1 MPRPVLLLNIRTV
14 NVVLIHEK
22 FLLFLNWFFFSSLR
36 LFPRSF
42 LRLGLILLLALGGLL
57 ARLLLR
63 SALVAGL
70 VHLVEEVEGGDLEL
84 VGLLL
89 DLSGSGRAVAGLDL
103 GDVLAERG
111 NLLTE
116 TVGLGLVELLGI
128 LIQST
133 LSVVQ
138 DAVGAVAGL
147 DSRLALLVRL
157 GVLFRVLNHLLNL
170 VVRQTRS
177 GGNGDG
183 LVHVGGLVLGVDVD
197 DGIGVN
203 VEGDLDLGNT
213 TAGRGNTN
221 ELEVSEQLVV
231 LDQLTLTLEDLDLD
245 SGLGVGGS
253 GEDLGLLGGDGGV
266 SVDQTGEDTAQ
277 GLNTERQRGDVEE
290 KKVLD
295 LTGENSTLDSSTHGD
310 SLIRVDGLGGVTAED
325 GLDGLGNL
333 GHTSHTTNQD
343 NLLDVLGL
351 ETGVLQGLANG
362 LDGSGNEGVDHL
374 LELGTSELQVDVLGA
389 GSVGSDERQVDV
401 GLERRRQLNLGLL
414 GSLTD
419 TLNGHAVTSKV
430 ESRSLLE
437 LANHVA
443 NQVDIEILTTKVG
456 VTVGGLD
463 LEDTVLDLEDGDI
476 EGTTTKIVD
485 GDNAVGL
492 LLQTIGQGGGSRLVD
507 DTENVE
513 TGNLTGILGALT
525 LSIVEVS
532 GDGDDGVLDGLGQ
545 VGLGSLLHLV
555 EDEATNLR
563 GRVLLVTSRDPGVAV
578 GVLDNLVGDLLDVSL
593 DLSVLELAT
602 DQSLGGEEGVLRVD
616 NSLSLGSNTDQTLTI
631 LGKGNY

>member
-1 MPRPVLLLNIRTV
+1 MV
-14 NVVLIHEK
+14 
-22 FLLFLNWFFFSSLR
+22 FFCLR
-36 LFPRSF
+36 LGSPRST
-42 LRLGLILLLALGGLL
+42 LRLGLVLLLALVGLL
-57 ARLLLR
+57 ARLLLG

-89 DLSGSGRAVAGLDL
+89 DLSGGSRAVTGLDL

-111 NLLTE
+111 NLHTE

-147 DSRLALLVRL
+147 NGRLALLVRL
-157 GVLFRVLNHLLNL
+157 GILLRLLNHLLNL

-177 GGNGDG
+177 RGDGDG

-213 TAGRGNTN
+213 AAGRRNAN
-221 ELEVSEQLVV
+221 ELEVSKQLVV
-231 LDQLTLTLEDLDLD
+231 PDQLTLTLEDLDLD
-245 SGLGVGGS
+245 SSLGVGGS

-290 KKVLD
+290 EKVLD

-310 SLIRVDGLGGVTAED
+310 SLIGVDGLGGVTAED

-343 NLLDVLGL
+343 DLLDLLGL

-374 LELGTSELQVDVLGA
+374 LELSTSELQVDVLGA

-414 GSLTD
+414 SSLTD
-419 TLNGHAVTSKV
+419 TLDSHAITSKV

-443 NQVDIEILTTKVG
+443 NQVDIEILTTKVC
-456 VTVGGLD
+456 VTVGGFD

-485 GDNAVGL
+485 GDNAVSL

-507 DTENVE
+507 DTENVK

-525 LSIVEVS
+525 LGIVEVG
-532 GDGDDGVLDGLGQ
+532 GDGDNGVLDGLRQ

-555 EDEATNLR
+555 EDEASNLR

-593 DLSVLELAT
+593 NLSVLELAT
-602 DQSLGGEEGVLRVD
+602 DQSLGGEESVLRVD

>member
-1 MPRPVLLLNIRTV
+1 MRN
-14 NVVLIHEK
+14 
-22 FLLFLNWFFFSSLR
+22 FFFFNWFFFCLR
-36 LFPRSF
+36 LGSPRST
-42 LRLGLILLLALGGLL
+42 LRLGLVLLLALVGLL
-57 ARLLLR
+57 ARLLLG

-89 DLSGSGRAVAGLDL
+89 DLSGGGRAVTGLDL

-147 DSRLALLVRL
+147 NGRLALLVRL
-157 GVLFRVLNHLLNL
+157 GILLRLLNHLLNL

-177 GGNGDG
+177 RGDGDG

-213 TAGRGNTN
+213 AAGRRNAN
-221 ELEVSEQLVV
+221 ELEVSKQLVV
-231 LDQLTLTLEDLDLD
+231 PDQLTLTLEDLDLD
-245 SGLGVGGS
+245 SSLGVGGS

-290 KKVLD
+290 EKVLD
-295 LTGENSTLDSSTHGD
+295 LTGENGTLDSSTHGD
-310 SLIRVDGLGGVTAED
+310 SLIGVDGLGGVTAED
-325 GLDGLGNL
+325 RLDGLGNL

-343 NLLDVLGL
+343 DLLDLLGL

-362 LDGSGNEGVDHL
+362 LNGSGNEGVDHL
-374 LELGTSELQVDVLGA
+374 LELSTSELQVDVLGA

-414 GSLTD
+414 SSLTD
-419 TLNGHAVTSKV
+419 TLDSHAITSKV

-443 NQVDIEILTTKVG
+443 NQVDIEILTTKVC
-456 VTVGGLD
+456 VTVGGFD

-485 GDNAVGL
+485 GDNAVSL

-507 DTENVE
+507 DTENVK

-525 LSIVEVS
+525 LGIVEVG
-532 GDGDDGVLDGLGQ
+532 GDGDNGVLDGLRQ

-555 EDEATNLR
+555 EDEASNLR

-593 DLSVLELAT
+593 NLSVLELAT
-602 DQSLGGEEGVLRVD
+602 DQSLGGEESVLRVD

>member
-1 MPRPVLLLNIRTV
+1 M
-14 NVVLIHEK
+14 
-22 FLLFLNWFFFSSLR
+22 
-36 LFPRSF
+36 
-42 LRLGLILLLALGGLL
+42 
-57 ARLLLR
+57 
-63 SALVAGL
+63 
-70 VHLVEEVEGGDLEL
+70 HLVEEVQGGDLEL

-89 DLSGSGRAVAGLDL
+89 DLSGGGSAVTRLDL

-111 NLLTE
+111 NLLAQ
-116 TVGLGLVELLGI
+116 TVGLSLVELVGI

-147 DSRLALLVRL
+147 NGRLALLVRL
-157 GVLFRVLNHLLNL
+157 GVLLGVLNHLLDL
-170 VVRQTRS
+170 VVGQTRS
-177 GGNGDG
+177 RGNGDG

-213 TAGRGNTN
+213 TAGRRDANK
-221 ELEVSEQLVV
+221 LEVSEQLVV

-245 SGLGVGGS
+245 SGLRVGGG

-290 KKVLD
+290 KEVLD
-295 LTGENSTLDSSTHGD
+295 LTREDSTLDSSTHGD
-310 SLIRVDGLGGVTAED
+310 SLIRVDRLGWVTAED

-333 GHTSHTTNQD
+333 GHTGHTTNQD
-343 NLLDVLGL
+343 DLLDVLGL
-351 ETGVLQGLANG
+351 ETGILQGLANG

-374 LELGTSELQVDVLGA
+374 LELSTSELQVDVLGA

-401 GLERRRQLNLGLL
+401 GLKRRGQLNLGLL
-414 GSLTD
+414 SSLTD
-419 TLNGHAVTSKV
+419 TLDSHAVTGEVK
-430 ESRSLLE
+430 SRSLLE

-443 NQVDIEILTTKVG
+443 NQVDIEILTTKVS

-476 EGTTTKIVD
+476 KGTTTKIVD
-485 GDNAVGL
+485 SDNAISL
-492 LLQTIGQGGGSRLVD
+492 LLKTIGQGSGSRLVD
-507 DTENVE
+507 DTENVK
-513 TGNLTGILGALT
+513 TGDLTGVLGALA

-532 GDGDDGVLDGLGQ
+532 GDGDNGVLDGLRQ

-563 GRVLLVTSRDPGVAV
+563 GRVLLVTGRDPGIAV
-578 GVLDNLVGDLLDVSL
+578 GVLDNLIGDLLDVSL

-602 DQSLGGEEGVLRVD
+602 DQSLGGKESVLRVD
-616 NSLSLGSNTDQTLTI
+616 NSLSLGSNTDQTLTV
-631 LGKGNY
+631 LSKGNY